1 MPTSS
6 VEGATIIEF
15 PGVRR
20 GAIPSHRPALAERRF
35 KFRYTL
41 DLSVRFRSSVAGSVI
56 CGDGLA
62 VNVSSGGVLVACH
75 HEISVGALM
84 ELSIEWPFLLDG
96 RTPIQLIARC
106 RVLRRGA
113 YHFAAKFERHEF
125 HTMKTSIQA

>member
-1 MPTSS
+1 
-6 VEGATIIEF
+6 
-15 PGVRR
+15 
-20 GAIPSHRPALAERRF
+20 
-35 KFRYTL
+35 L

-113 YHFAAKFERHEF
+113 HHFAAKFERYEF